1 MLEECVEIEIANVE
15 SNENIRKLELLLS
28 KYADQAE
35 RKEIAK
41 DYPDTERREDLE
53 DIDRINSEIK
63 KTVEEIYARTGMTLT
78 DAFNIFIQQT
88 INVEGLPFLVTQNSK
103 EALREQAV
111 ALLMMDL
118 KRAEERADKEG
129 WIDADDLEKELGV

>member
-1 MLEECVEIEIANVE
+1 MSDGEVVIEHSEFAE
-15 SNENIRKLELLLS
+15 SKASADSRATSSRPMPDEDEHGFMNI
-28 KYADQAE
+28 
-35 RKEIAK
+35 
-41 DYPDTERREDLE
+41 PD
-53 DIDRINSEIK
+53 
-63 KTVEEIYARTGMTLT
+63 
-78 DAFNIFIQQT
+78 
-88 INVEGLPFLVTQNSK
+88 NVEGLPFLVTQNSK